1 VNRRVSPT
9 RAIASVSFT
18 LILSLP
24 LSRSR
29 SFSLSLI
36 YTAPGFRSASVG
48 CAGRCVGVTL
58 IVVALRR
65 RAVVT
70 LYSPFAQLRELKL
83 LDRHCT
89 PTIEVMSLVSWLLL
103 SLLFAISYFL
113 ILFFF
118 LFSFFFFNKKD
129 GIPLDRDV
137 CTRVRVHVNPQ
148 CVEKGKNEEHS
159 YISVGQP
166 RRFTINASHCL
177 AAIKGRVQRIRSS
190 TSRRPISAED
200 RCSISLNVEPR
211 KFLNRTHTL
220 FHHAFSR
227 PSRESVQ
234 CAPI

>member
-9 RAIASVSFT
+9 RAIIASVSFT

-89 PTIEVMSLVSWLLL
+89 PTIEVMSLVAWLLL
-103 SLLFAISYFL
+103 SLLFAIFYFL

-118 LFSFFFFNKKD
+118 FFFFFCFQQERYLSI
-129 GIPLDRDV
+129 GIYVYV
-137 CTRVRVHVNPQ
+137 CTCVHVNPQ
-148 CVEKGKNEEHS
+148 CVEKGRNEEHS
-159 YISVGQP
+159 YISV
-166 RRFTINASHCL
+166 FL
-177 AAIKGRVQRIRSS
+177 
-190 TSRRPISAED
+190 SA
-200 RCSISLNVEPR
+200 
-211 KFLNRTHTL
+211 NRDAL
-220 FHHAFSR
+220 
-227 PSRESVQ
+227 Q
-234 CAPI
+234 